1 VRSTGRSRRITGE
14 ARDPESGH
22 RKRRPSAPLLRLEGV
37 SKSYPGVQALAGVD
51 FDVGA
56 GEVHAL
62 LGENGAGKSTLMKV
76 IAGSVTPERG
86 RMELDGRK
94 VSFGSPE
101 AARAHGIGI
110 VYQDLSLVPP
120 LSVRENV
127 LLGRWPRRWGAI
139 DWTRLHA
146 EADRSLKRIGYQV
159 DARRP
164 VRELGM
170 AERQLVEIAKALS
183 TEVRV
188 LLLDEPTS
196 ALSDREARR
205 LFEIIRDLTGA
216 GVAVVYVSHRLGEVL
231 DVAER
236 VTVLRDGEHIGTVDA
251 NDVSEG
257 ELARMMVGRAL
268 ASEFEERSAP
278 PPSGERRAVLRA
290 RGLGRP
296 PRLKPVDLELHE
308 GEIVAVFGLV
318 GAGRTRLARTLFGVE
333 PATQG
338 SLEVNGTE
346 VRIAS
351 PADAIAHGLGYLGE
365 DRTLG
370 IVPRMTVGANI
381 TLASLDRVSTGPVLH
396 FDEERK
402 LAERYV
408 GELAI
413 RTSSIDRLADTL
425 SGGNQQKS
433 VLARWLCSHARI
445 LVLDD
450 PTRGI
455 DVGAKEEVFR
465 LVRRLAEDGVAVLYL
480 TSEIKEARGLADRVL
495 VMADGGIASAFAP
508 ETSEEEIVEA
518 AGGVVRG

>member
-1 VRSTGRSRRITGE
+1 VLEKRS
-14 ARDPESGH
+14 
-22 RKRRPSAPLLRLEGV
+22 SALLLRIEGV

-51 FDVGA
+51 FEVGA

-76 IAGSVTPERG
+76 IAGSVTPEQG
-86 RMELDGRK
+86 LMELDGK
-94 VSFGSPE
+94 EVSFGSPE
-101 AARAHGIGI
+101 SARAHGIGI

-120 LSVRENV
+120 LSVGENV

-139 DWTRLHA
+139 DWKRLHA
-146 EADRSLKRIGYQV
+146 EADRSLRRIGYQV
-159 DARRP
+159 DARRS

-183 TEVRV
+183 AEVRV

-196 ALSDREARR
+196 ALSKREATR
-205 LFEIIRDLTGA
+205 LFEIIRDLTGS

-231 DVAER
+231 DIADR
-236 VTVLRDGEHIGTVDA
+236 ITVLRDGQHIGTVDA
-251 NDVSEG
+251 KEVSEG
-257 ELARMMVGRAL
+257 ELARMMVGREL
-268 ASEFEERSAP
+268 ASELEERSAP
-278 PPSGERRAVLRA
+278 APSGERRLVFRA

-333 PATQG
+333 PATEG
-338 SLEVNGTE
+338 SLEVNGME
-346 VRIAS
+346 VRISS
-351 PADAIAHGLGYLGE
+351 PADAIGRGLGYLGE

-381 TLASLDRVSTGPVLH
+381 TLASLDRVATGPVLD
-396 FDEERK
+396 FGEERR
-402 LAERYV
+402 LAQRYV

-413 RTSSIDRLADTL
+413 RTSSIDRLAETL
-425 SGGNQQKS
+425 SGGNQQKV

-465 LVRRLAEDGVAVLYL
+465 LVRRLAEDGVAILYL

-495 VMADGGIASAFAP
+495 VMANGRIASAFGP
-508 ETSEEEIVEA
+508 ETSEEEIMEA
-518 AGGVVRG
+518 AGGVVRA